1 MPYFEKLKS
10 INYLYFFIVAI
21 AYIFC
26 NGYLFNTG
34 DQAEHLPQV
43 YQKLN
48 PELYPNDFFL
58 NYYNQTFTVRYY
70 FTYVVYAFSL
80 VVGVKA
86 SCFIIYFCCLYAA
99 IAGVFELANYF
110 YNHELK
116 SWLAVIAYLFLFR
129 HFTVGGNYFQDNM
142 LVGSSLA
149 EAFCVWAFVFIFQN
163 KYLLSGLLCGVAA
176 LFQPLIGLQVALI
189 IGIILLV
196 NLFIIKQEKIKFI
209 NVLTFSLAFIILAL
223 FIYIPVFLT
232 QVNGDSTNQIEANKI
247 LFEYRGALHYLP
259 QLFHS
264 IDYKV
269 ISFFIFISLIAL
281 FFFTKIEK
289 YIFITV
295 LTVIIGLCILFAI
308 ILYLDPTN
316 NLGKIQW
323 YKTTVWLGIF
333 CSILCINII
342 PLKFIK
348 TISITVFS
356 FTFCY
361 VLFIGIVYSK
371 SGYIQIN
378 NQSIST
384 QTHEWIKNNTPINA
398 MFLAPP
404 NDYSFNCEAQRS
416 TPVNYKAI
424 VHETNYL
431 MSWKQAMEKYYNMD
445 FAKVEKLDCLPSAV
459 RGFYKIDYTKY
470 PHQEINYIL
479 VDKKTR
485 MKANYNKT
493 QVCYENEEF
502 VVIKMK

>member
-10 INYLYFFIVAI
+10 FNYFYFFLVAI
-21 AYIFC
+21 AYIIC

-48 PELYPNDFFL
+48 PSLYPNDFFL

-70 FTYVVYAFSL
+70 FTYLVYVFSM
-80 VVGVKA
+80 VFGVEA
-86 SCFIIYFCCLYAA
+86 SCLIIYFCCLYAA
-99 IAGVFELANYF
+99 IAGFYELANYF
-110 YNHELK
+110 YNNKIK
-116 SWLAVIAYLFLFR
+116 SWLALVSYLFLFR
-129 HFTVGGNYFQDNM
+129 LFTVGGNYFQDNM

-149 EAFCVWAFVFIFQN
+149 EALCIWAIVFSFKN
-163 KYLLSGLLCGVAA
+163 KYFFSGILCGLAS

-209 NVLTFSLAFIILAL
+209 NVLTFSLAFLLLAL
-223 FIYIPVFLT
+223 FIFIPVILT
-232 QVNGDSTNQIEANKI
+232 QVNGVSINQIEANRI
-247 LFEYRGALHYLP
+247 LFEFRGALHYLP

-264 IDYKV
+264 IDYK
-269 ISFFIFISLIAL
+269 ITSFFILISLIAL
-281 FFFTKIEK
+281 YFFTKSEK
-289 YIFITV
+289 YIFVTV

-323 YKTTVWLGIF
+323 YKTTIWLGIF
-333 CSILCINII
+333 CSILCINLISI
-342 PLKFIK
+342 KFLK
-348 TISITVFS
+348 TITYLSILTILNYLIFN
-356 FTFCY
+356 FKI
-361 VLFIGIVYSK
+361 LKEPIN
-371 SGYIQIN
+371 IQLN

-398 MFLAPP
+398 LFLAPP

-424 VHETNYL
+424 VHESNYL
-431 MSWKQAMEKYYNMD
+431 LAWKQSMEKYYNMD
-445 FAKVEKLDCLPSAV
+445 FTKVEKLDCLPSAV
-459 RGFYKIDYTKY
+459 RGFYKINFAKY
-470 PHQEINYIL
+470 PYKEIDYIL
-479 VDKKTR
+479 LAKIPR
-485 MKANYNKT
+485 LKAKYSPT

-502 VVIKMK
+502 LVLKMK